1 MGNHQIRKGLNLPLA
16 GEPRQMVTAK
26 EVNRIAVMALDYV
39 GLKPRM
45 LVQPGDAVKRGQALF
60 EDKKAVGALF
70 TAPGAGTVTDVHRGE
85 RRALH
90 SVVIELTPGEAA
102 GSPAETDYQSFAA
115 YSGASV
121 ESLTRE
127 AVRDLLVESGLWVS
141 LRTRPLSHVPHPE
154 SVPNSIF
161 ITACD
166 SNPLAPSM
174 DVIAEGRQAALD
186 AGVLAMTKLTPGTI
200 YFCKGAGDKLAPT
213 VSAPNLQVENFSGPH
228 PSGTVGVHIHTLDPI
243 GLRTTER
250 RPRWDHLGLHI
261 HLLDP
266 VGGAKTVW
274 HIGLQDLLSVGDL
287 FLSGKLDVIRIIS
300 LGGPAVKNPRL
311 LRTRLG
317 ATLDTLVE
325 GEVEPGDNRVL
336 SGSVFNGRTASGE
349 SLGYLGRF
357 ANQVC
362 VLREGR
368 EREFM
373 GWLAPG
379 TNKFSISRL
388 FLSKLA
394 PSKLFGMHTGTNGSP
409 RAIVPI
415 GLYEQVMPMDIQP
428 TYLLRSLC
436 VNDVEQ
442 AEKLGCLELDEE
454 DLALCSF
461 VDPGKTDFGPILR
474 RNLEIIEKEG

>member
-1 MGNHQIRKGLNLPLA
+1 MGNHQIRKGLNLPIA
-16 GEPRQMVTAK
+16 GEPQQVVSPKQANC
-26 EVNRIAVMALDYV
+26 VAVMALDHV

-45 LVQPGDAVKRGQALF
+45 LVQPGDVVKRGQALF
-60 EDKKAVGALF
+60 EDKKAAGALF
-70 TAPGAGTVTDVHRGE
+70 TAPGAGTVRAVHRGE
-85 RRALH
+85 RRALQ
-90 SVVIELTPGEAA
+90 SVVIDLTESEAS
-102 GSPAETDYQSFAA
+102 GSPTAEDFQLFSA
-115 YSGASV
+115 YTGSPV
-121 ESLTRE
+121 DSLSRE
-127 AVRDLLVESGLWVS
+127 QVRDLLVESGLWVS

-154 SVPNSIF
+154 GVPNSIF

-166 SNPLAPSM
+166 SNPLAPDM
-174 DVIAEGRQAALD
+174 DALVDGRQAALD

-200 YFCKGAGDKLAPT
+200 FFCKSAKDKLAPT
-213 VSAPNLQVENFSGPH
+213 VSAPNLQVETFSGPH

-243 GLRTTER
+243 GLRITER

-274 HIGLQDLLSVGDL
+274 HIGLQDLLSVGEL
-287 FLSGKLDVIRIIS
+287 FLTGKLDVTRIIS
-300 LGGPAVKNPRL
+300 LGGPMVKKPRL

-317 ATLDTLVE
+317 ASIGELVA
-325 GEVEPGDNRVL
+325 GELEDGENRII
-336 SGSVFNGRTASGE
+336 SGSVFNGRQAAGE
-349 SLGYLGRF
+349 VLGYLGRF
-357 ANQVC
+357 HNQIC

-379 TNKFSISRL
+379 GNKFSISRL
-388 FLSKLA
+388 FLSKLT
-394 PSKLFGMHTGTNGSP
+394 PSKLFGMHTGTHGSP

-436 VNDVEQ
+436 VDDVEQ

-474 RNLEIIEKEG
+474 RNLELIEKEG